1 MKAQIIVL
9 ATALVVTV
17 IGVGLLIGPTT
28 KTVTVRPWQDAHCDR
43 AHFEDKYENKYPS
56 DLNLMLGP
64 TSARS
69 VTNRHRPATGKTPT
83 RCERTPG
90 SGSPAPSPTQATSP
104 H

>member
-43 AHFEDKYENKYPS
+43 AHFEDKYGNKYPS
-56 DLNLMLGP
+56 DLNLTLGP
-64 TSARS
+64 NLRKVCDEQAPAGYTEDSDIVR
-69 VTNRHRPATGKTPT
+69 TNAW
-83 RCERTPG
+83 ERIAGALTG
-90 SGSPAPSPTQATSP
+90 SG
-104 H
+104 HVDY